1 MEEITMAFSDAVWKE
16 IDLMTDAA
24 AAAADTAAPRAAQA
38 RHQKQLRR
46 RRKKAIFNFS
56 QKLKKVV

>member
-1 MEEITMAFSDAVWKE
+1 MAFSDAVWKE
-16 IDLMTDAA
+16 IDLMTD
-24 AAAADTAAPRAAQA
+24 AAADTAAPRAAQA